1 MSLEES
7 KQLDNTNEQLIQR
20 NEYGQNENNLDMSN
34 GRDSVTS
41 KNGLTLREKEGIS
54 ITQEGLPDINVTG
67 SIQARNVT
75 SPSVD
80 AVGIKSN
87 SSIARIESKQNK
99 RILSIAEDRPYVS
112 FGFFS
117 LKIMNLDK

>member
-20 NEYGQNENNLDMSN
+20 NDYGQNENNLDMSN

-87 SSIARIESKQNK
+87 SSIARIESK
-99 RILSIAEDRPYVS
+99 
-112 FGFFS
+112 
-117 LKIMNLDK
+117 